1 MSVRLP
7 QPELHT
13 PRLHLREVRSDDAL
27 ALYAIH
33 SDAQVMRYW
42 SYPAW
47 TQLAQAQAKVDEIA
61 RQRREQDILVWAI
74 AETDSD
80 LLIGT
85 VAVFAW
91 NSEQGR
97 AEIGYSLHRDWQG
110 RGLASEALQPVIE
123 HLFNERGMR
132 RLEADID
139 PRNRPSCRLVE
150 KFGFVQEGLLRQRWQ
165 LNGELCDSA
174 LYGLLRQDY
183 TPPPQGA
190 PR

>member
-1 MSVRLP
+1 MSVRLF
-7 QPELHT
+7 QPLLHT
-13 PRLHLREVRSDDAL
+13 ERLHLREVRGDDAL

-33 SDAQVMRYW
+33 SDPEVMRYW

-47 TQLAQAQAKVDEIA
+47 TQLAQAQAKVDDIA

-74 AETDSD
+74 ADADSD

-85 VAVFAW
+85 IAVFAW
-91 NSEQGR
+91 HVEQAR

-110 RGLASEALQPVIE
+110 RGLASEALQPVLA
-123 HLFNERGMR
+123 HLFDERGLR

-139 PRNRPSCRLVE
+139 PRNLPSCRLVE
-150 KFGFVQEGLLRQRWQ
+150 RFGFQREGLLRQRWQ

-174 LYGLLRQDY
+174 LYGLLRQDFR
-183 TPPPQGA
+183 PGS
-190 PR
+190 